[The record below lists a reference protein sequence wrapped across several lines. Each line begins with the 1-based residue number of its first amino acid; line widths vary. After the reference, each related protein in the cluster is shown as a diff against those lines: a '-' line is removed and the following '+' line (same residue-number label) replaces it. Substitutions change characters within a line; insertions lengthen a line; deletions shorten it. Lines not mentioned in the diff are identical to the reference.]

1 MRAVIR
7 VHRYGLVLSV
17 LAAIGASSSVIAA
30 EGSASAAV
38 CAPSATHSFICGA
51 ERPEDLVPIPGTRWL
66 VASGFADGSG
76 IKLVDTRARVLR
88 PWYTGEGQQLRADS
102 QRFAHCPGPPDAKLF
117 NAQGLTLRS
126 PSATLHE
133 LYVANH
139 GGRESIEIFQ
149 IDSTND
155 EPRLTW
161 IGCVLM
167 PEATPANSVATFS
180 DGTILASVLTGPGK
194 TITDFVRGQ
203 ITGGVYEWRPGERG
217 FRLLPGTQLPGNNG
231 IEISRDE
238 REFYVVAFAWRTVLV
253 YSRDD
258 PSQPRRRAVAPGFMP
273 DNIHWDG
280 ERLILAG
287 MQHDEPACG
296 GTRKIVNGAAD
307 PMRCHRGYVVA
318 ELDPASMEFRV
329 LAYDKPDPY
338 FNGVSTAR
346 IVDGE
351 LWLGSWQA
359 DRIAYRP
366 LPGLHRTE

>member
-1 MRAVIR
+1 VR
-7 VHRYGLVLSV
+7 RYGLLLGV
-17 LAAIGASSSVIAA
+17 AAALGASSSILAA
-30 EGSASAAV
+30 EISTRNAD

-51 ERPEDLVPIPGTRWL
+51 AQPEDLVRIPGTRWL
-66 VASGFADGSG
+66 VASGFSDGAS
-76 IKLVDTRARVLR
+76 IKLVDTRSRMLR
-88 PWYTGEGQQLRADS
+88 AWYTGEVAEVRADS
-102 QRFAHCPGPPDAKLF
+102 ERFRYCPGPPDARRF
-117 NAQGLTLRS
+117 NTQGLTLRS
-126 PSATLHE
+126 SSVTLHE
-133 LYVANH
+133 LFVANH
-139 GGRESIEIFQ
+139 GGRESVEIFQ

-167 PEATPANSVATFS
+167 PAATPANSVATFS

-194 TITDFVRGQ
+194 SITDFVRGE

-217 FRLLPGTQLPGNNG
+217 FRLLAGTQLPGNNG
-231 IEISRDE
+231 IETSRDD

-258 PSQPRRRAVAPGFMP
+258 PSKPRRRAVAPGFMP

-307 PMRCHRGYVVA
+307 PMRCHRGYIVA
-318 ELDPASMEFRV
+318 ELDPVSMEFSL
-329 LAYDKPDPY
+329 LAYDKPDPH
-338 FNGVSTAR
+338 FNGVSAAR
-346 IVDGE
+346 IVNGE

-359 DRIAYRP
+359 DRIASRP
-366 LPGLHRTE
+366 LP